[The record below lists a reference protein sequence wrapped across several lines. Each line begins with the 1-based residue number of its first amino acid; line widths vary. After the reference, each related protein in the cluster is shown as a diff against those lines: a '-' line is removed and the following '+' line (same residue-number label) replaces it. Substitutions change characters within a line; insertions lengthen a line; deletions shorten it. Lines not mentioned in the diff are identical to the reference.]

1 MSDSG
6 AVKTIRDAR
15 AWARVTSVYG
25 TPRRPRSDSDGHW
38 LWCGPSAPQRIDIM
52 RPPRT
57 RLVLVCPKSQPIAW
71 WLESEG
77 LPADLAMFV
86 SRTPSDPRGLS
97 LLESLAGRAPV
108 AFIGD
113 LDPPALVQFVETQR
127 MAASRVRVV
136 YAGIDDSWL
145 DRVEACLPGSW
156 RLERLLIAL
165 DADER
170 ALLPKLERAIDLER
184 LVGPRSAA
192 LLRGGRKLEIE
203 GATNPRLYGRD
214 HFRRLIQLIRSAVRT
229 RRRAT

>member
-1 MSDSG
+1 
-6 AVKTIRDAR
+6 VKTIRDAR

-38 LWCGPSAPQRIDIM
+38 LWCGPSAPQRIEMM
-52 RPPRT
+52 RPART

-77 LPADLAMFV
+77 LPADLATFA
-86 SRTPSDPRGLS
+86 SPTPSDPRGLS

-127 MAASRVRVV
+127 IAAPRVRVA
-136 YAGIDDSWL
+136 YAGIDDAWL
-145 DRVEACLPGSW
+145 ELVEEASLARASRP
-156 RLERLLIAL
+156 ERLLIAL

-170 ALLPKLERAIDLER
+170 ALLPRLERAIDLER

-192 LLRGGRKLEIE
+192 LLRGGHKLEIE
-203 GATNPRLYGRD
+203 AATNPGLYGRD
-214 HFRRLIQLIRSAVRT
+214 HFQRLMKLIRSAVRT
-229 RRRAT
+229 SLRAT